1 MASSSDVDAFVRR
14 LEHRVARAVEG
25 HSRGALAYSGGL
37 ASTIL
42 AMVARKR
49 CALVCVVAGVEGSPD
64 LQAARAAKAHLDY
77 RVEYVILSRA
87 DAIRIRTR
95 IVASHPRLSRG
106 DIDNLVPLHAA
117 LEAAREGPMFS
128 GFGSSPLGAEMLAAL
143 RRLDVSI
150 PIRDVARGGT
160 LSRAILEDAALM
172 LGLPATWA
180 RVAHRS
186 PVEGAGLRDL
196 LQSSDRHRE

>member
-1 MASSSDVDAFVRR
+1 MASSSGVDAFVRR
-14 LEHRVARAVEG
+14 LEHRVAQEVEG

-77 RVEYVILSRA
+77 RVEYVVLSRA
-87 DAIRIRTR
+87 DAIRIRTQ
-95 IVASHPRLSRG
+95 IVTSHPKLSGRG
-106 DIDNLVPLHAA
+106 IDNLVPLHAA
-117 LEAAREGPMFS
+117 LEAAKEGPMLS

-150 PIRDVARGGT
+150 PIREVTRGGT
-160 LSRAILEDAALM
+160 LSRAMLQEAATM

-186 PVEGAGLRDL
+186 PVEGAGIRDFLR
-196 LQSSDRHRE
+196 S